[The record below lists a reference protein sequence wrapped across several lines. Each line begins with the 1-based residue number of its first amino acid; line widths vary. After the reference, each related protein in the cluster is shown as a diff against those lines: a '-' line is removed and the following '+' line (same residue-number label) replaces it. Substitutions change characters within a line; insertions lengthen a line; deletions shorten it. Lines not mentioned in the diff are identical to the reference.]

1 MYDEAKCNTPCKDN
15 EDKYCGIQHDLKKV
29 FEPHVDISATYLWSQ
44 EDAKA
49 QATKTWF
56 DISIF
61 PVDGR
66 ASTHGYLVDKTP
78 HFTLFDTGASEGML
92 NMKFYDEHPILHHY
106 PKYPI
111 NVQSLQVAND
121 QLMPVKEAIKC
132 LISFGGHTFE
142 IIAYLLPFS
151 AALNFIFRLKNMT
164 EIEGKSIYSKL
175 EFKFKKRSVGITPL
189 KDIHLPVGQT
199 TAIDFEMVK
208 KSPDL
213 SDGIVVVKMKSQRE
227 DCLPQTL
234 RVAVMNGKIHMNV
247 RNAGQGELQLLRGQT
262 IGIVDLRSAGYYHIT
277 RDGIQRCLHERFIF
291 LNEKDS
297 HDDLSLT
304 RTSSDITVEILQK
317 NTRLDIRKT
326 PTNRTVKTPRYND
339 GANKDPYPWLDDN
352 DPRRNM
358 TDKEILESTIDL
370 SEACITKKQK
380 QALYKILLKYRQAFS
395 FRDEIGLCPYME
407 VKLELKDKTPFYIR
421 QFPIKEEEKI
431 FVDRE
436 MRKWCLVGILRK
448 GLSSYSSP
456 IMLIPRKMLG
466 IPCII
471 TDF

>member
-1 MYDEAKCNTPCKDN
+1 MGLEKEFCDIDAVQDSLLEDMVSCSLSNKPSEYQKIWSILSDNLSYVVENMPTCMTYTPPQGYHFKKWKAKQALYDAAKCNTPCKDN
-15 EDKYCGIQHDLKKV
+15 DDRYYGIQHDLKKV

-44 EDAKA
+44 DDAKS
-49 QATKTWF
+49 QVTKTWF
-56 DISIF
+56 DMGIF

-66 ASTHGYLVDKTP
+66 ASTYGYLVDKTP
-78 HFTLFDTGASEGML
+78 CFTLFDTGASKAML

-106 PKYPI
+106 PRYPI
-111 NVQSLQVAND
+111 NVQSIQVAND
-121 QLMPVKEAIKC
+121 QSMPVKEAIKF

-151 AALNFIFRLKNMT
+151 TAFDFIFGLKTMT
-164 EIEGKSIYSKL
+164 EIEGKSNFSKL
-175 EFKFKKRSVGITPL
+175 EFKFKKRSIDITPL

-199 TAIDFEMVK
+199 TAIDCEMVK
-208 KSPDL
+208 KPPDF

-247 RNAGQGELQLLRGQT
+247 KNTGQGDLHLLRGQN

-297 HDDLSLT
+297 QDYLSLT
-304 RTSSDITVEILQK
+304 HTTGDITGEETQK
-317 NTRLDIRKT
+317 NTRLDVRKAS
-326 PTNRTVKTPRYND
+326 TNRTVKTRYKD
-339 GANKDPYPWLDDN
+339 EASKDPYPWLDDN

-370 SEACITKKQK
+370 SEACITEKQK
-380 QALYKILLKYRQAFS
+380 
-395 FRDEIGLCPYME
+395 
-407 VKLELKDKTPFYIR
+407 T
-421 QFPIKEEEKI
+421 
-431 FVDRE
+431 
-436 MRKWCLVGILRK
+436 
-448 GLSSYSSP
+448 SSV
-456 IMLIPRKMLG
+456 
-466 IPCII
+466 
-471 TDF
+471 